1 VGRRWDL
8 VEAQGQETQRARL
21 GKSSA
26 TAPFSGMAETGFT
39 GPPGA
44 SGARRRSLGDSLGAA
59 AAPAPRASGASSACA
74 SGRPPSARCRQPDRS
89 VRVLARSE
97 AGPEIVESRNMARAP
112 PLEPLHS
119 RAATLASLRGRALKR
134 LQRQVAVNLALQAG
148 AGKWLQA
155 LAGAAAARH
164 AAALACGEDSARS
177 PPLAEAREEAY
188 QARSPPLEPFLPRIP

>member
-1 VGRRWDL
+1 VGRGWDL

-26 TAPFSGMAETGFT
+26 TAPLSGMAETGFT

-44 SGARRRSLGDSLGAA
+44 ALERSGARRRSLGDSLTAA
-59 AAPAPRASGASSACA
+59 ASGALSAQA

-119 RAATLASLRGRALKR
+119 RAATLASLCGRALKR
-134 LQRQVAVNLALQAG
+134 FQRQVAVNLALQAG
-148 AGKWLQA
+148 GGKWLQV

-164 AAALACGEDSARS
+164 AAALACREDSARA

-188 QARSPPLEPFLPRIP
+188 QARSPPLGPFLLRTP